1 MAVRLEFSFLSN
13 KEKFLLMMAPPIYEE
28 LSPYKTEI
36 LDNRV
41 ESGET
46 GVTILKVADEIDRII
61 KNRGKGYP
69 KRMKKPA
76 KKPRSVH
83 SSS

>member
-28 LSPYKTEI
+28 LSPCKTEI
-36 LDNRV
+36 LDNR
-41 ESGET
+41 SLRGET
-46 GVTILKVADEIDRII
+46 GKTIRTVADEIDRII

-76 KKPRSVH
+76 NKPRIVH